1 MENNELKRFCIKNR
15 MCHYFEDIIK
25 IEDFDFDNILLN
37 EKSYK
42 NILVYDISYKS
53 LIGAKKLRI
62 WFNKVSEF
70 MMEFMFFSYNYAKI
84 KIDSYDSLPL
94 EKTSTLHNVIILIKL
109 VFNKYQTHY
118 YYNIFLEKC
127 SNQLAKTMRTF
138 FLIV

>member
-25 IEDFDFDNILLN
+25 IEDFGFDNILLN

-53 LIGAKKLRI
+53 LIGAKKLHI

-84 KIDSYDSLPL
+84 KIDSHDSLPL

>member
-1 MENNELKRFCIKNR
+1 MENNELKRFCIENR

-109 VFNKYQTHY
+109 VFNS
-118 YYNIFLEKC
+118 L
-127 SNQLAKTMRTF
+127 L
-138 FLIV
+138 L

>member
-1 MENNELKRFCIKNR
+1 MENNELKRFCIENR
-15 MCHYFEDIIK
+15 MCHYLEDIIK

-53 LIGAKKLRI
+53 LIVAKKLRI

-94 EKTSTLHNVIILIKL
+94 EKTSTLHNVIILIKF